1 MLKTI
6 PDTTLFYV
14 TLGALK
20 RKRACHGQL
29 LRFELTFGKGK
40 RVYLSLANFRRA
52 LENGLSVSWLVWH
65 LEEAARK
72 KGHDV
77 SLSCNQLSTQI
88 HELTRYTDTLY
99 EGCSDD
105 EIKRAYDALVRFVVR
120 ATDPRA
126 VAS

>member
-1 MLKTI
+1 MSAI

-14 TLGALK
+14 TLGMLK
-20 RKRACHGQL
+20 RKRACDGQL
-29 LRFELTFGKGK
+29 LRFQLAFGKGK

-77 SLSCNQLSTQI
+77 SLSCNQLSAQI
-88 HELTRYTDTLY
+88 HELTRYTDILR
-99 EGCSDD
+99 EDCSDD
-105 EIKRAYDALVRFVVR
+105 EIKRVYDALVRFVVR

-126 VAS
+126 IAS